1 MNAIDQAKRMLL
13 MASKD
18 IKALRSLLPPDAA
31 DDEIFG
37 FHAQQAVEKSLKA
50 WLTVAGGDYG
60 FTHDLH
66 ILLLNL
72 RESGCDINRF
82 KPLMLLNV
90 YAVRFRY
97 EPLEQPTSTL
107 DRQEMLSKVAE
118 LHDCVQNTIEKKT
131 AILNRGKNN
140 QQDQNIS
147 GC

>member
-1 MNAIDQAKRMLL
+1 MNAIDQARRMML

-18 IKALRSLLPPDAA
+18 IKALRSLISPEAA

-66 ILLLNL
+66 VLLLNL
-72 RESGCDINRF
+72 RELGCDISGF
-82 KPLMLLNV
+82 KHLMLLNV

-107 DRQEMLSKVAE
+107 DRPDMLGKVVE
-118 LHDCVQNTIEKKT
+118 LHDCVQRAIEI
-131 AILNRGKNN
+131 AEH
-140 QQDQNIS
+140 
-147 GC
+147 

>member
-1 MNAIDQAKRMLL
+1 MNAIDLAKRMVL

-18 IKALRSLLPPDAA
+18 IKALQSLLSPEAA

-37 FHAQQAVEKSLKA
+37 FHAQQAVEKLLKA
-50 WLTVAGGDYG
+50 WLAVAGGDYG

-72 RESGCDINRF
+72 RELGCDINRF

-107 DRQEMLSKVAE
+107 DRPDTLGKVGE
-118 LHDCVQNTIEKKT
+118 LHDCVQLAIE
-131 AILNRGKNN
+131 
-140 QQDQNIS
+140 IS
-147 GC
+147 EHRVA